1 MNIGRRQGQNA
12 KMYAIRYPRNHLS
25 SRFRPSDWKPP
36 LNRPPQPQET
46 RGALETFW
54 RAIKKMR
61 TAPANVCRWIL
72 ANRAR
77 LSNPSDCADRAYTQT
92 GAATK
97 SQNDPIREQL
107 PCERAWREATCRAA
121 SLDRP
126 KRCPDERLG
135 SWPRHVSAGP
145 HFCPLHEWSNRPK
158 VNPF

>member
-1 MNIGRRQGQNA
+1 
-12 KMYAIRYPRNHLS
+12 MYATGS
-25 SRFRPSDWKPP
+25 SRIGLAFRT
-36 LNRPPQPQET
+36 RP
-46 RGALETFW
+46 
-54 RAIKKMR
+54 
-61 TAPANVCRWIL
+61 TAPTQ
-72 ANRAR
+72 
-77 LSNPSDCADRAYTQT
+77 AYTQT

-97 SQNDPIREQL
+97 SQYDRIREQL